1 VSEPLLHAWL
11 TAGLFLLAVVT
22 AAALTRVSAP
32 YGRHVRDGWGPALPA
47 RWAWMLMESPAVLV
61 FVLVYAAG
69 RHRAELVPLA
79 LLALWQL
86 HYVHRTLVYPLL
98 TASAR
103 PWPLVVVG
111 LGFAFQCY
119 NSYLNARFVSELGEY
134 PDRWL
139 GDPRFLAGVALF
151 GLGLWLN
158 RRSDASLR
166 RLRAP
171 GETGYRIPRGGA
183 FELVSCPNYLGEILE
198 WCGWALATWSWA
210 GLAFA
215 LYTIANLAPRAVTH
229 HRWYR
234 STFPDYPPERRALV
248 PYLF

>member
-1 VSEPLLHAWL
+1 
-11 TAGLFLLAVVT
+11 
-22 AAALTRVSAP
+22 
-32 YGRHVRDGWGPALPA
+32 
-47 RWAWMLMESPAVLV
+47 
-61 FVLVYAAG
+61 
-69 RHRAELVPLA
+69 
-79 LLALWQL
+79 
-86 HYVHRTLVYPLL
+86 
-98 TASAR
+98 
-103 PWPLVVVG
+103 VG